1 MSAEHFKYLFGPV
14 PSRRFGRSLGIDIV
28 PRKTCTFNCGFCEVG
43 PTTCLTMERKE
54 YVPLEEIKRELAA
67 WRASGGTADFATV
80 TGSGEPTLHTGFG
93 SILEFIKS
101 EIKIRSA
108 LLTNSTLLYLP
119 DVRRAAASADV
130 VKVTLSAWDEE
141 SFRRIARPHADLRFA
156 PIVEGLKRLRQEYT
170 GAIWMEVF
178 IVLNLNSDMSQI
190 KAIAALARSMKPDR
204 IQLNTA
210 VRPTAES
217 RIGAVPSL
225 FLHEITT
232 LFEPRA
238 EVIAGYAGINEQE
251 RKVGQDVIWAMLKRR
266 PCTAQDVAAAFSLD
280 IAKTKMFLNKMADE
294 QSVRIESRNGD
305 EYFIGL
311 TKE

>member
-1 MSAEHFKYLFGPV
+1 MSQKHFKYLFGPV
-14 PSRRFGRSLGIDIV
+14 PSRRFGRSLGVDIV

-54 YVPLEEIKRELAA
+54 YAPLEDVKRELAA
-67 WRASGGTADFATV
+67 WRSAGGTADFVTV

-93 SILEFIKS
+93 NIFEFIKS

-119 DVRRAAASADV
+119 DVRRAASLADV

-141 SFRRIARPHADLRFA
+141 SFRKIARPHADLRFA
-156 PIVEGLKRLRQEYT
+156 LVVEGLKRLRQEYT
-170 GAIWMEVF
+170 GAIWMEIF
-178 IVLNLNSDMSQI
+178 IVPKLNSDMSQI
-190 KAIAALARSMKPDR
+190 KAIATLAQSMKPDR

-210 VRPTAES
+210 VRPTAENNV
-217 RIGAVPSL
+217 GAVSAL

-232 LFEPRA
+232 MFEPRA
-238 EVIAGYAGINEQE
+238 EVIAGFAGTNEH
-251 RKVGQDVIWAMLKRR
+251 RKKAGQDIILAMLKRR
-266 PCTAQDVAAAFSLD
+266 PCTAQDVASAFSLE
-280 IAKTKMFLNKMADE
+280 INETRTLLRKMAE
-294 QSVRIESRNGD
+294 QKFIRLEKRNGE

-311 TKE
+311 IKE